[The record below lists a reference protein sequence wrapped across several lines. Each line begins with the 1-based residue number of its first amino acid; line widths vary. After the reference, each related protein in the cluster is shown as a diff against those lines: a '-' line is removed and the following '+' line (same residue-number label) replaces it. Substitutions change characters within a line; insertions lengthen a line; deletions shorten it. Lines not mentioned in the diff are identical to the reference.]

1 MFEAVFERSS
11 EALLKVVR
19 DAFEYCEEFKSR
31 WICTDHL
38 LLVLVNEMTA
48 GSDDVASRGLN
59 SMNIKPESA
68 EKEIRERFR
77 LDVRETETVYSED
90 SNAVDD
96 MKEHLTMPVEQY
108 SGPLFSHQVV
118 EAFKRAEEYSL
129 FLGQEEMTQAHLLL
143 AIIDLPEAGA
153 NKVFEELSVNL
164 TFLRRQL
171 MQILAL
177 DCTNTQSAPAFKET
191 VKSGMSFLVGRYQSC
206 VDALQDLSVRS
217 RTPQSRIIGRPQLV
231 HMVCVSYLGDFLAI
245 QVGFQRYLL
254 EENLKSL
261 ANRLG
266 SLDKE
271 MSASI
276 VSSGAQNMRADV
288 RATIEHL
295 WCNEYR
301 VLNQMLNDA
310 EHDLIGS
317 VIEDLWW
324 AQSEEIA
331 LHDLFAEAMD
341 DHRRKHLLSLQKR
354 RLEISQRLTSLRNRL
369 DETIRQCFVKHP
381 ISA

>member
-11 EALLKVVR
+11 EALLRVVR
-19 DAFEYCEEFKSR
+19 EAFEYCEEFKSR

-38 LLVLVNEMTA
+38 LLVMVADMATGA
-48 GSDDVASRGLN
+48 DDVASRSLA
-59 SMNIKPESA
+59 SMNTNAEAA

-77 LDVRETETVYSED
+77 LDVRETETVFSED
-90 SNAVDD
+90 SN
-96 MKEHLTMPVEQY
+96 PVEDVKERLALPPDQY
-108 SGPLFSHQVV
+108 AGPLFSHQVV

-129 FLGQEEMTQAHLLL
+129 FLGQDEMTQAHLLL

-153 NKVFEELSVNL
+153 NKVFEELSINL
-164 TFLRRQL
+164 AFLRRQV
-171 MQILAL
+171 MQILAV
-177 DCTNTQSAPAFKET
+177 DCTNTQTAPNFKET
-191 VKSGMSFLVGRYQSC
+191 IKGGMAFLVGRYQSC
-206 VDALQDLSVRS
+206 ADALQNLSIRS
-217 RTPQSRIIGRPQLV
+217 RTPQARMIGRPQLV
-231 HMVCVSYLGDFLAI
+231 HMVCVSYLGDFLAT

-254 EENLKSL
+254 EEALRSL
-261 ANRLG
+261 AVRLG
-266 SLDKE
+266 TLDKE

-276 VSSGAQNMRADV
+276 VSSGAQSMRADV

-324 AQSEEIA
+324 TQSEEIA

-354 RLEISQRLTSLRNRL
+354 RLEITQRLQNLQNRL

>member
-11 EALLKVVR
+11 EALLRVVR

-38 LLVLVNEMTA
+38 LLVLVNDMTA
-48 GSDDVASRGLN
+48 GGDDVASRGLN
-59 SMNIKPESA
+59 SMNIKPETA

-90 SNAVDD
+90 NAAADD
-96 MKEHLTMPVEQY
+96 LQDHLAMPVEQY

-164 TFLRRQL
+164 TFLRRQI

-177 DCTNTQSAPAFKET
+177 DCTNTQSAPAFVET

-217 RTPQSRIIGRPQLV
+217 RTPQTRIVGRPQLV
-231 HMVCVSYLGDFLAI
+231 HMVCVSYLGDFLAT

-254 EENLKSL
+254 EESL
-261 ANRLG
+261 RQLATRLG

-354 RLEISQRLTSLRNRL
+354 RLEISQRLTSLHDRL